1 MDLTFN
7 VITPQRDLRYQKICL
22 SYLINPWR
30 VKPKSYDTILHVN
43 NFTLPII
50 NVTERDE
57 GVYWLNYGNLIT
69 VSELKISSMLSLSAY
84 VLYDGI
90 KNDML

>member
-7 VITPQRDLRYQKICL
+7 VITPQRDLLYQKICL

-90 KNDML
+90 KNDIL